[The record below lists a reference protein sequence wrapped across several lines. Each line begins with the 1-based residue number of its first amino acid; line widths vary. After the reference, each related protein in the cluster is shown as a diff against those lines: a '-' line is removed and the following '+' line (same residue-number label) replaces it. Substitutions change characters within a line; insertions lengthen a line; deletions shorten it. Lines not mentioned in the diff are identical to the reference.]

1 MKLKTTIKTKPS
13 LSVVLGPFVSLLE
26 KPTESLLEQLEE
38 EAQKNRCITHF
49 VRRKPRFFFSEEI
62 PQREIPFSQS
72 QWESIMNQLKLELDE
87 EELEVALAILHQ
99 LDHRGFFVGDEA
111 QIAKEFGISKEFV
124 EDLREFIM
132 TELEPVGIAS
142 KGYEEFF
149 CVQLRELYPEEK
161 DLCQKVLEFLK
172 TGVGDQRIKDIATRL
187 RLTPFEGEQSP
198 YKVGSVDVILERD
211 QDGWLVLLMEDFIDF
226 EVQEGEREEKE
237 RALRWKRLLNLRRK
251 LLRGCINLVVERQE
265 DFLLGV
271 GPLKALELTEV
282 AQKLGVSVSVISRL
296 VSNKYVK
303 TPTGIYPLRFFFQ
316 RRSKGGYSGEQVLRA
331 MKEILQK
338 HGKLSDAKV
347 AELLKEKGIELSRRT
362 VCKYRRML

>member
-1 MKLKTTIKTKPS
+1 
-13 LSVVLGPFVSLLE
+13 
-26 KPTESLLEQLEE
+26 
-38 EAQKNRCITHF
+38 
-49 VRRKPRFFFSEEI
+49 
-62 PQREIPFSQS
+62 
-72 QWESIMNQLKLELDE
+72 MNQLKVELDE

-111 QIAKEFGISKEFV
+111 KIAVEFGTSKEFV

-149 CVQLRELYPEEK
+149 CVQLRELYPEEPN
-161 DLCQKVLEFLK
+161 LCQKVSEEFLK
-172 TGVGDQRIKDIATRL
+172 TGAGNQRVKDIATRL

-237 RALRWKRLLNLRRK
+237 RALRWKRLLDLRRN
-251 LLRGCINLVVERQE
+251 LLRGCINLMVERQE

-303 TPTGIYPLRFFFQ
+303 THTAGIYPLRFFFQ
-316 RRSKGGYSGEQVLRA
+316 RRAKGGYSREQVLRA
-331 MKEILQK
+331 LKEILQK
-338 HGKLSDAKV
+338 HGKLKRCQSGGAF
-347 AELLKEKGIELSRRT
+347 KGKGHRT
-362 VCKYRRML
+362 FP